1 MNTRLC
7 HFSCQ
12 KWTFGQKTMDSWLNE
27 ELSGCAF
34 KDQRLTTR
42 FKSIVACLSEK
53 SGKSIPE
60 ICEEWAST

>member
-1 MNTRLC
+1 
-7 HFSCQ
+7 
-12 KWTFGQKTMDSWLNE
+12 MDSWLNE

-60 ICEEWAST
+60 ICEEWASTKAFYRFLSNERVEAS